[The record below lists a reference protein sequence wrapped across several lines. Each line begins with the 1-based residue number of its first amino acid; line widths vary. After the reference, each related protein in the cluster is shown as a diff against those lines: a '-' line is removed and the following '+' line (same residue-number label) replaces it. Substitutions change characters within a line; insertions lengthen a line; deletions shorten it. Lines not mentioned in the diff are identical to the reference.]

1 MIRTMSIP
9 LFLAT
14 PILVLWPPKSIPTTL
29 IVNGDMYGKS
39 TEKGEKKGGQKEK
52 KDGGKRVV
60 RKEKGKKGWEKE
72 KEGRL
77 FCTRATER
85 GGGSAAVASEG
96 LAPSAVSSVFTVVL
110 VVVEV

>member
-60 RKEKGKKGWEKE
+60 RKEKGKKV
-72 KEGRL
+72 GRKRRRGDY
-77 FCTRATER
+77 FARAPQRE
-85 GGGSAAVASEG
+85 A
-96 LAPSAVSSVFTVVL
+96 VVL
-110 VVVEV
+110 LLWLVRAWHLRR